1 MCPTL
6 PYWRFVPQTRVS
18 PCWSAASDN
27 RQSPRSTPCSDLLPA
42 HKFARPCPD
51 SLYHRHTMNA
61 PLRLRGFAVLL
72 FSGNRQGLVVPLL
85 FGFVGGWSATRTQPD
100 SDIPGLVMI
109 CRLVESNPFAP
120 E

>member
-1 MCPTL
+1 
-6 PYWRFVPQTRVS
+6 
-18 PCWSAASDN
+18 
-27 RQSPRSTPCSDLLPA
+27 
-42 HKFARPCPD
+42 
-51 SLYHRHTMNA
+51 MNA